1 MLTLNVADKIFAGV
15 NQSYTLLS
23 DEGQPSGKVVLDG
36 SELEHRVI
44 RLGPPK
50 DEPTGTLKMKYKV
63 SFYLPPDAVGRSV
76 ELRFQ
81 TGSSTVEEKREII
94 DPEG

>member
-15 NQSYTLLS
+15 NQSYTFLS
-23 DEGQPSGKVVLDG
+23 DEGPPSGTVRIGGAEVA
-36 SELEHRVI
+36 HRVI

-50 DEPTGTLKMKYKV
+50 EEPTGTTKMKYKV
-63 SFYLPPDAVGRSV
+63 SFFIPSDAAGKAV

-81 TGSSTVEEKREII
+81 AASSAVEEKLEVIA
-94 DPEG
+94 P